1 MVGEFPIG
9 NKNRTENSDI
19 DKYLPPR
26 NRDRTWLIRCFI
38 FLKKRWFCL
47 KEIGTELEQ
56 AREAMG
62 VSLEEAATDLKLKPS
77 QLDNVEKGNRTA
89 FKDVFELKQ
98 IIRDYAKY
106 LSLEYEKLEDEFNE
120 FVFEYTS
127 KIPLE
132 EIAKANE
139 ERKLEKRDIISPYTV
154 EYKRKFSFLNFLTII
169 LLIAVVGFVAYMVFD
184 NLKKDGQV
192 EATNLSY
199 FIKGEWFHNESS

>member
-1 MVGEFPIG
+1 M
-9 NKNRTENSDI
+9 
-19 DKYLPPR
+19 
-26 NRDRTWLIRCFI
+26 
-38 FLKKRWFCL
+38 

-192 EATNLSY
+192 EVTNLSY

>member
-1 MVGEFPIG
+1 M
-9 NKNRTENSDI
+9 
-19 DKYLPPR
+19 
-26 NRDRTWLIRCFI
+26 
-38 FLKKRWFCL
+38 
-47 KEIGTELEQ
+47 KEIGTELEE

-62 VSLEEAATDLKLKPS
+62 VSLEEAASDLKLKPS
-77 QLDNVEKGNRTA
+77 QLENIEKGNRSA

-139 ERKLEKRDIISPYTV
+139 ERKLEKRDIMSPYTI
-154 EYKRKFSFLNFLTII
+154 EYKRRFSFINFWIII
-169 LLIAVVGFVAYMVFD
+169 LLIAVIAVITYVVILYINNNG
-184 NLKKDGQV
+184 NEGQV
-192 EATNLSY
+192 EATNLTE
-199 FIKGEWFHNESS
+199 FIKGE

>member
-1 MVGEFPIG
+1 MKDIG
-9 NKNRTENSDI
+9 R
-19 DKYLPPR
+19 
-26 NRDRTWLIRCFI
+26 
-38 FLKKRWFCL
+38 
-47 KEIGTELEQ
+47 ELEE

-77 QLDNVEKGNRTA
+77 QLENIEKGDRNA

-139 ERKLEKRDIISPYTV
+139 ERKEEKRDIMSPYTV
-154 EYKRKFSFLNFLTII
+154 EYKRKFTFLNFLIII
-169 LLIAVVGFVAYMVFD
+169 LLVAALGVVSYIIYDKFF
-184 NLKKDGQV
+184 NQEPV
-192 EATNLSY
+192 ENNNLSY
-199 FIKGEWFHNESS
+199 YIKGE

>member
-1 MVGEFPIG
+1 M
-9 NKNRTENSDI
+9 
-19 DKYLPPR
+19 
-26 NRDRTWLIRCFI
+26 
-38 FLKKRWFCL
+38 
-47 KEIGTELEQ
+47 KEIGSELEA

-77 QLDNVEKGNRTA
+77 QLENIEKGNRSA

-139 ERKLEKRDIISPYTV
+139 ERKLEKRDIMSPYTI
-154 EYKRKFSFLNFLTII
+154 EYKRKFSFIKFFTI
-169 LLIAVVGFVAYMVFD
+169 LLLLAVVGLISYIVID
-184 NLKKDGQV
+184 NLYNEKQV
-192 EATNLSY
+192 EAGDYSY
-199 FIKGEWFHNESS
+199 FIKGEWLWNEFS

>member
-1 MVGEFPIG
+1 LKDIG
-9 NKNRTENSDI
+9 R
-19 DKYLPPR
+19 
-26 NRDRTWLIRCFI
+26 
-38 FLKKRWFCL
+38 
-47 KEIGTELEQ
+47 ELEE

-77 QLDNVEKGNRTA
+77 QLENIEKGDRNA

-139 ERKLEKRDIISPYTV
+139 ERKEEKRDIMSPYTV
-154 EYKRKFSFLNFLTII
+154 EYKRKFTFLNFLIII
-169 LLIAVVGFVAYMVFD
+169 LLVAALGVVSYIIYDKFF
-184 NLKKDGQV
+184 NQEPV
-192 EATNLSY
+192 ENNNLSY
-199 FIKGEWFHNESS
+199 YIKGE

>member
-1 MVGEFPIG
+1 M
-9 NKNRTENSDI
+9 
-19 DKYLPPR
+19 
-26 NRDRTWLIRCFI
+26 
-38 FLKKRWFCL
+38 
-47 KEIGTELEQ
+47 KEIGSELEE

-62 VSLEEAATDLKLKPS
+62 VSLEEAAADLKLKPS
-77 QLDNVEKGNRTA
+77 QLENIEKGNRSA

-154 EYKRKFSFLNFLTII
+154 EYKRRYSFVRFLTVILII
-169 LLIAVVGFVAYMVFD
+169 ATLCVVAYLVID
-184 NLKKDGQV
+184 NLNNKEQV
-192 EATNLSY
+192 EASDLSH
-199 FIKGEWFHNESS
+199 FIKGE

>member
-1 MVGEFPIG
+1 M
-9 NKNRTENSDI
+9 
-19 DKYLPPR
+19 
-26 NRDRTWLIRCFI
+26 
-38 FLKKRWFCL
+38 

-199 FIKGEWFHNESS
+199 FIKGE